1 MPAQCKVLPKDDI
14 IDIITE
20 NADVVLSYNHNLT
33 ATVPKPRRNEKMV
46 YSSAIPLD
54 FFTPLVIFIINW
66 LLPNKYSWPT

>member
-33 ATVPKPRRNEKMV
+33 ATVPKPRRNDKMA
-46 YSSAIPLD
+46 YGSAIPLD
-54 FFTPLVIFIINW
+54 FFAPLEKSIITW
-66 LLPNKYSWPT
+66 LLPNK